1 MIFQRYADLFEICSP
16 LFWPWLW
23 LQLAILCAQKA
34 EDGRERL
41 IMVSWWG
48 KVDVLAIGSAPNML
62 QGFEAPAPCA
72 ALSESLS
79 ARFPGDT
86 PALLER
92 TEPAPLYHLQITAP
106 AQAALPLLQDKTRIL
121 EPG

>member
-1 MIFQRYADLFEICSP
+1 MIFQRYADLFELCSP
-16 LFWPWLW
+16 IFWPWLW
-23 LQLAILCAQKA
+23 LQLALLCAQKA

-48 KVDVLAIGSAPNML
+48 KVDVLAIGSAPSLL
-62 QGFEAPAPCA
+62 QTLQTHAQCA
-72 ALSESLS
+72 ALKESLN

-92 TEPAPLYHLQITAP
+92 TELAPLRPLQITALT
-106 AQAALPLLQDKTRIL
+106 QAAHPLLQDKTRIP